1 MSKLVMLLV
10 CGVVSFIMFMAC
22 LINGVRWAIGVFAH
36 RDCANT
42 VRAFKKSGFA
52 LLGILLFMGIF
63 VITTQL
69 LASTPTIKDS
79 NGKIV
84 EGSIA
89 SLTSVK
95 LNGHKEWITIR
106 GNDKKHLF
114 CCSLQVDREAHRW
127 QQHDMSLANWRSI
140 LLL

>member
-42 VRAFKKSGFA
+42 VRAFKKSGFV

-106 GNDKKHLF
+106 GYDK
-114 CCSLQVDREAHRW
+114 EAP
-127 QQHDMSLANWRSI
+127 
-140 LLL
+140 LLLQAGISREVGNPTIV

>member
-1 MSKLVMLLV
+1 
-10 CGVVSFIMFMAC
+10 
-22 LINGVRWAIGVFAH
+22 
-36 RDCANT
+36 
-42 VRAFKKSGFA
+42 
-52 LLGILLFMGIF
+52 MGIF

-106 GNDKKHLF
+106 GYDK
-114 CCSLQVDREAHRW
+114 EAPV
-127 QQHDMSLANWRSI
+127 